1 MRVPGAV
8 LCTLLCTTSATADSL
23 LYRATRNY
31 ALSDTP
37 QEVRTADLNHDSV
50 PDVVVSTF
58 GGLHVFLGTRAGFLR
73 APLPLGLSS
82 LTRSFAIA
90 DFTGDGHPDIAAE
103 GALVAGRGD
112 GTFDVPV
119 GVPYS
124 CDFCQLDTADF
135 DRDGRA
141 DVAVADMWSISI
153 WIGTGGGGFQ
163 QAWSLQGAF
172 LPTSA
177 SVGDLN
183 VDTFPDL
190 VVTDFAA
197 RRASVLLNR
206 GGAAFSRADYPV
218 GTSPFGSAVA
228 DFNGDGRPD
237 LAVNDRDSNQI
248 YLFMNLGGGA
258 FGPAATFPAGCTPFV
273 PQGCSLEGLDA
284 LDVNGD
290 GRQDLA
296 TPGSVILGNG
306 DGTLRE
312 PHFFAAGN
320 YPRSVAAVR
329 FRTGRAHLVVA
340 NQEGRNISVV
350 PVRRPLDLKTVPDG
364 DGPRYA
370 IDGDFNRDGRRDLA
384 VASRE
389 TNRVM
394 IYLGTGLGSL
404 VPAGELE
411 ATNPAALLHED
422 FNGDGLRDLAAGGY
436 SGTWIFLANGNGTF
450 RAGAQ
455 YPGLYGECTMGG
467 FDSIPHRCFASGD
480 INGDGHLDIVGG
492 LWIQNRV
499 LSILGNGNGT
509 FRDGPSFTTSG
520 PPRDLTLADF
530 NRDGRLDLAI
540 PVFGGGVAVH
550 AGRGDGTFGGGV
562 KHLGNSQFRAA
573 AAADM
578 NGDGHVD
585 LVAAGAHGESVS
597 ARSIVVLPGAG
608 DGTFGAPL
616 AARTGLEPMTIVVT
630 DANRDGLLD
639 IVTAN
644 FESYDVALLAGAEN
658 GKLAPAI
665 FYAAGQ
671 APNHVLLTDLNGDGR
686 PDIVTTDQYSD
697 TLTVSLHVPF

>member
-1 MRVPGAV
+1 MRVAGAV
-8 LCTLLCTTSATADSL
+8 LCTLLCTTTASADSL

-31 ALSDTP
+31 AVSDTP
-37 QEVRTADLNHDSV
+37 QEVRTADLNHDST

-58 GGLHVFLGTRAGFLR
+58 GGIHVFMGTRTGFLR
-73 APLPLGLSS
+73 GPLQLGFPS
-82 LTRSFAIA
+82 LTIAFAIA
-90 DFTGDGHPDIAAE
+90 DVTGDTHPDIVTEAA
-103 GALVAGRGD
+103 LIPGRGD
-112 GTFDVPV
+112 GTFEPPV

-124 CDFCQLDTADF
+124 CDFCQIAAADF
-135 DRDGRA
+135 DGDGRT
-141 DVAVADMWSISI
+141 DLAVAAMFGISI
-153 WIGTGGGGFQ
+153 WFGTGDGGFTR
-163 QAWSLQGAF
+163 G
-172 LPTSA
+172 P
-177 SVGDLN
+177 
-183 VDTFPDL
+183 DTFPAFIPNSAAASDLDGDGDPDL
-190 VVTDFAA
+190 VVADFAA
-197 RRASVLLNR
+197 GAVAVLLNT
-206 GGAAFSRADYPV
+206 GAGRFVRRDYAV
-218 GTSPFGSAVA
+218 GTSPFTAVAA
-228 DFNGDGRPD
+228 DFNGDLQPD

-248 YLFMNLGGGA
+248 YLLMNVGGGA
-258 FGPAATFPAGCTPFV
+258 FGTPVTHPAGCTPFV

-306 DGTLRE
+306 DGTFRA
-312 PHFFAAGN
+312 PRFFAAGN

-340 NQEGRNISVV
+340 NEEGRNISVV

-364 DGPRYA
+364 DPRHA
-370 IDGDFNRDGRRDLA
+370 IDGDFNGDGRRDVA
-384 VASRE
+384 VASRD

-404 VPAGELE
+404 IPAGELE
-411 ATNPAALLHED
+411 ATSPAALVHED
-422 FNGDGLRDLAAGGY
+422 FDGDGLRDLAAAGY
-436 SGTWIFLANGNGTF
+436 AGTWIFLANGNGTF
-450 RAGAQ
+450 RGGTQ
-455 YPGLYGECTMGG
+455 YSGLSGECTMSG
-467 FDSIPHRCFASGD
+467 FESIPQRCFASGD
-480 INGDGHLDIVGG
+480 IDGDGVLDLVGG

-499 LSILGNGNGT
+499 LTLLGNGNGT
-509 FRDGPSFTTSG
+509 FRNGPSFTTLG
-520 PPRDLTLADF
+520 PPRDLALADF

-562 KHLGNSQFRAA
+562 EHLGSSQFRAA

-578 NGDGHVD
+578 NGDGNLD
-585 LVAAGAHGESVS
+585 LLAAGAHGESFP

-608 DGTFGAPL
+608 DGSFGSPL
-616 AARTGLEPMTIVVT
+616 AARTGLEPMTIAVT
-630 DANRDGLLD
+630 DANRDGFPD

-697 TLTVSLHVPF
+697 TLTVSLHLPF